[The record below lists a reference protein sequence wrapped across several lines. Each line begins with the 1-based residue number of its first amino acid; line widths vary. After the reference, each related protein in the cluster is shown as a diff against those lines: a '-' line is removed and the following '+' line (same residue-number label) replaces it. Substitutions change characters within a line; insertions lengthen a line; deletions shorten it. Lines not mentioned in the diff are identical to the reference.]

1 MSQLKKILVAYDG
14 SPHSKKALN
23 WAIDLSLMSAAEV
36 VVVKVFEGN
45 ELYAMAEAGVAS
57 LLALFDAMR
66 REKQK
71 LMDELHQRLMDE
83 VSEVAQKRGVKLAGE
98 ILQGNIAG
106 EIISYAEKNKFDLI
120 IAGTKGQGVLENLL
134 MGSVSR
140 NLVSLSHVPVMV
152 VKD

>member
-14 SPHSKKALN
+14 SVHSKKALG
-23 WAIDLSLMSAAEV
+23 WAIDLSLLSGSEV
-36 VVVKVFEGN
+36 MVVKVFEGN
-45 ELYAMAEAGVAS
+45 DLYTMAETGVAS
-57 LLALFDAMR
+57 FLALFDEMK

-71 LMDELHQRLMDE
+71 MMDELHHGLMDE
-83 VSEVAQKRGVKLAGE
+83 VAAVIQKRGVKIAGV

-106 EIISYAEKNKFDLI
+106 EIISYAKKNNFDLI

-134 MGSVSR
+134 MGSVTR